1 MAMLDRNRLL
11 HTTLLPRLCA
21 VSLLWFLGPYSACA
35 QRPPSPSTVRAA
47 HVGDVDAARTP
58 KAPSTPARRD
68 SSMRGVLREPMRV
81 TTDLLRRP
89 VYENIGRKIEA
100 LRHRNARSREDRGD
114 DRPATTLPE
123 IGDTRIFEARNL
135 LDQSEWREVESRL
148 IYRSDRALLW
158 MSKSEYETLRA
169 DGHLSSIVD
178 SLSARLD
185 ESLPEDALAS
195 DFGILEFAHV
205 HLGQPPNVDGDR
217 RLDILLLDIRDDFAE
232 TGSHVAGYFD
242 PLHLT
247 SAEHSNRRDM
257 LFVDTRPTLVFNDRL
272 RTDEAAATVA
282 HEYQHLIHA
291 GYEGDAVENTF
302 VNEGLSEVTEIMC
315 GFPPRPADAYF
326 RDPGRP
332 LFSWDY
338 AVPLPDYAR
347 ASLFTH
353 YLFERIGYRHVDR
366 LVQSTSV
373 GQKGVQSLLKSV
385 GGPPLKTLFREWGQA
400 LFAPPN
406 ASVYDYRHPDRRDL
420 RFDDVTSVNVLP
432 DVRRLT
438 LPPLSHAP
446 VRFPLVEQVK
456 ISRQTR
462 GRNATDIRYSGRS
475 IYPEGGGRF
484 ESHLSSRP
492 AQMTADRRPHG
503 SVELLA
509 SNVSSRTSPDSTQTA
524 AMLMRGTRSG
534 SRLVRSYDD
543 GVADAYSGSAS
554 YLLLNASADGVGLT
568 FGPERTDWLFGISV
582 KVLFSSEIEGTGVP
596 PGVPREVTLRVRR
609 LDDGRPGAPLTPPI
623 TRRLDRP
630 FANPRVSF
638 VSLQQWYDELATL
651 RDSFVVT
658 LRSARTDNP
667 LAVALDQTPE
677 PARETAGRAFYTGGQ
692 HWQSMRD
699 VRAEGTRLQ
708 TFRPILRAHV
718 AVPVRTVS
726 SYQLEADVKRDLEHV
741 FVRLHAPFP
750 LQTDAT
756 RVAARLPSGR
766 LIDASPLDH
775 VPDVFEE
782 ADTTETF
789 FTLPLEGGDY
799 VIHAR
804 SRVRDADLTSVNNT
818 FRWSPSVE
826 NGVEVGGVYPNP
838 MRGSEPIRARL
849 LLLDEAQVSVSMYD
863 VQGRLVRKA
872 IRRRAFSRGS
882 HRLRLNTRRLASGTY
897 FVRVTVRRKRDGR
910 TSRTTRKLVVLR

>member
-1 MAMLDRNRLL
+1 MIKRSCPL
-11 HTTLLPRLCA
+11 HNALLPRLCA
-21 VSLLWFLGPYSACA
+21 VCLLCLLDPSSTCA
-35 QRPPSPSTVRAA
+35 QHTPNTSTIP
-47 HVGDVDAARTP
+47 AARVGVVNADQTP
-58 KAPSTPARRD
+58 KASTTSARRD
-68 SSMRGVLREPMRV
+68 SSTRGVLREPMRI

-89 VYENIGRKIEA
+89 AYDNIGRKIEA
-100 LRHRNARSREDRGD
+100 LRHRNASSRDDRGGN
-114 DRPATTLPE
+114 RPASTLPE
-123 IGDTRIFEARNL
+123 IGDTRIFEARNI
-135 LDQSEWREVESRL
+135 LDQSKWREVESRL

-158 MSKSEYETLRA
+158 MSTSEYETLRA

-178 SLSARLD
+178 SLSTRL
-185 ESLPEDALAS
+185 EASLPEEALAS
-195 DFGILEFAHV
+195 ELGILELAHDY
-205 HLGQPPNVDGDR
+205 LGQPPNVDGDR

-232 TGSHVAGYFD
+232 TGSYVAGYFD

-272 RTDEAAATVA
+272 RTEEAAATVA

-291 GYEGDAVENTF
+291 GYNGDKAENTF

-315 GFPPRPADAYF
+315 GFPPRPADAYL

-353 YLFERIGYRHVDR
+353 YLFERIGYGHVDR
-366 LVQSTSV
+366 LVQSQSV
-373 GQKGVQSLLKSV
+373 GRKGVQSLLNSV
-385 GGPPLKTLFREWGQA
+385 GGPSLKTLFREWGQA
-400 LFAPPN
+400 LFAPPT
-406 ASVYDYRHPDRRDL
+406 ASVPDYRHPDRRDV

-432 DVRRLT
+432 DVRRLK

-446 VRFPLVEQVK
+446 VRFPLVEQAK

-475 IYPEGGGRF
+475 LYPEGGGRF
-484 ESHLSSRP
+484 EPTLSSRP
-492 AQMTADRRPHG
+492 AQMTADRKPHG

-543 GVADAYSGSAS
+543 GIAEAYSGSAS
-554 YLLLNASADGVGLT
+554 YLLLNASTDGVGLT
-568 FGPERTDWLFGISV
+568 FGPEQTDWLFGISV

-596 PGVPREVTLRVRR
+596 PGVPREVTLRVRQ

-638 VSLQQWYDELATL
+638 VSLQQWYDELAAL

-667 LAVALDQTPE
+667 LAVALDRTPE
-677 PARETAGRAFYTGGQ
+677 SDRAAAGRAFYTGGQ
-692 HWQSMRD
+692 HWKPMRD

-708 TFRPILRAHV
+708 AFRPILRAHV
-718 AVPVRTVS
+718 AVPMQTGS
-726 SYQLEADVKRDLEHV
+726 SHQLEADVERDLEHV
-741 FVRLHAPFP
+741 FVRLHAPFS
-750 LQTDAT
+750 LQRDAT

-766 LIDASPLDH
+766 LIDARPLDH
-775 VPDVFEE
+775 VPDVFDG

-804 SRVRDADLTSVNNT
+804 SRVRDADHTSVNNT
-818 FRWSPSVE
+818 FRWSPSIE
-826 NGVEVGGVYPNP
+826 NGLELGGVYPNP
-838 MRGSEPIRARL
+838 VRGSEPIRARL

-863 VQGRLVRKA
+863 VQGRLVQKA
-872 IRRRAFSRGS
+872 IRRRTFSRGS
-882 HRLRLNTRRLASGTY
+882 HRLRLHTGRLASGTY
-897 FVRVTVRRKRDGR
+897 FVRVTARRQRDGQ
-910 TSRTTRKLVVLR
+910 TSQTTRKFVVLR